1 MFGGAYNTMA
11 ALHSS
16 SKTQGGPVT
25 VVYNMAVCPYNNTLH
40 GSKSWCHWLHQML
53 TKTKITAK
61 TCLWLHFLCN
71 SAGLAV
77 HRPVVWSNQR
87 DKLNFRKVVLH
98 TTDLLPPHYESWLR
112 HWDVVIIHMT
122 QDHDVLFTFRLVN
135 CVFFVVN
142 KIHLSESAPFL
153 RFCTCKSL
161 VSFCNLYTTTT
172 MIAAA

>member
-16 SKTQGGPVT
+16 TKTQGGPVT

-61 TCLWLHFLCN
+61 ICLCLPFLCN

-77 HRPVVWSNQR
+77 HRPVVWSNQP
-87 DKLNFRKVVLH
+87 DKLNFRKV
-98 TTDLLPPHYESWLR
+98 
-112 HWDVVIIHMT
+112 
-122 QDHDVLFTFRLVN
+122 
-135 CVFFVVN
+135 
-142 KIHLSESAPFL
+142 
-153 RFCTCKSL
+153 
-161 VSFCNLYTTTT
+161 
-172 MIAAA
+172 